1 MDPDLSSPNFSG
13 IQVAFLTELA
23 RRGIQVNS
31 SSVVFDLF
39 VNHAFARAG
48 FFPTLVFRYDRM
60 PTVAGKKISNG
71 LVALAS
77 AAILAVYAAGYER
90 TSEAAKR
97 FSEQDERSP
106 ISPVRSNFVAPFQAL
121 GPLAIGEAPGNSP
134 STTSNIAKV
143 TVPHSPD
150 PSASSSTEPP
160 LVALS
165 TTTRENAIPVAASP
179 DAVRDASLANNEPT
193 PAAAPE
199 PVPTPAPVPAS
210 TVTPVPAPAPAPVAV
225 QTSLFKDGT
234 YSGWGSCR
242 HGDIEATVVIEAGKI
257 AAANISQCYTRYPCS
272 WISNAPGQVVSRQSI
287 DVDYV
292 SGATQSINAFRDAVY
307 QALSK
312 AK

>member
-1 MDPDLSSPNFSG
+1 M
-13 IQVAFLTELA
+13 
-23 RRGIQVNS
+23 
-31 SSVVFDLF
+31 
-39 VNHAFARAG
+39 
-48 FFPTLVFRYDRM
+48 
-60 PTVAGKKISNG
+60 AGKKISSG
-71 LVALAS
+71 LVALGS

-97 FSEQDERSP
+97 YSEQDERIP
-106 ISPVRSNFVAPFQAL
+106 VAPVRSTFVAPSQAL
-121 GPLAIGEAPGNSP
+121 GPLVLGQVPANAPSGTNSL
-134 STTSNIAKV
+134 AKV
-143 TVPHSPD
+143 AIPHSPES
-150 PSASSSTEPP
+150 SASSTTASP
-160 LVALS
+160 LAALS
-165 TTTRENAIPVAASP
+165 GTRENAIPAAASL
-179 DAVRDASLANNEPT
+179 DAARAVSLANNEPT
-193 PAAAPE
+193 LAAAPE
-199 PVPTPAPVPAS
+199 PVPTPAAVPAS
-210 TVTPVPAPAPAPVAV
+210 TVTPTPAPAMAPTAA

-242 HGDIEATVVIEAGKI
+242 HGDIEATVVVEGGKI